1 METERA
7 RLRECKRILED
18 CKEKEGDEPDVIKAI
33 EELLKLIKNSEQ
45 DEITIEAIQ
54 TLCDFLFNSS
64 FFTEEAKQLFMKTL
78 HEEAQK
84 YGWGLAKTMIN

>member
-1 METERA
+1 METE
-7 RLRECKRILED
+7 LLKLMECKRILD
-18 CKEKEGDEPDVIKAI
+18 DYKESEGNEQEVIKVI
-33 EELLKLIKNSEQ
+33 ENLLKLIKNSEQ